1 MPQKKNAARRSAG
14 PVDLLGSQIEGVD
27 AHAGPFDFSE
37 RDIRA
42 LATGK
47 RVNFEKFDPVSV
59 SAELDANAPP
69 WDLTEKDIRDLA
81 AGKKLEL
88 VQFDLVSV
96 SVEPDG
102 NAPPANLTEK
112 DIKALAKGKQIGR
125 NKPGT
130 KRRKGKA

>member
-1 MPQKKNAARRSAG
+1 MPQKKNAAGRSAG
-14 PVDLLGSQIEGVD
+14 PVDLFDAQIEGVD
-27 AHAGPFDFSE
+27 AHAGPLDFSE

-42 LATGK
+42 LAAGK

-81 AGKKLEL
+81 AGKKVDLEK
-88 VQFDLVSV
+88 FDLVSV
-96 SVEPDG
+96 SIEPDG

-112 DIKALAKGKQIGR
+112 DIKALAKGKQTDLK
-125 NKPGT
+125 KPGK
-130 KRRKGKA
+130 KRRRRKA